1 MKETPVTTNC
11 ASLQLAAAVKA
22 YARTVG
28 EAVGNGT
35 QPPAALPPESAVTPT
50 EVMIAVDAL
59 LRAADLEV
67 FEVQIW
73 RSLGR
78 GGIPETPE
86 PGGSGC

>member
-1 MKETPVTTNC
+1 VRANR
-11 ASLQLAAAVKA
+11 ASLQLAAAVKE

-28 EAVGNGT
+28 EAVSNGT
-35 QPPAALPPESAVTPT
+35 RPPAALPPESSVTPT

-59 LRAADLEV
+59 LRAARLEV

-78 GGIPETPE
+78 GGLPETPE
-86 PGGSGC
+86 PGSES